1 MTKKF
6 GRGLAHNIFLSVF
19 VGFFLVITPVA
30 WSGEAGAKKEVVQT
44 IPELDRML
52 AEIEQQRDYIK
63 DLQERASSSEG
74 QIKTILEVLE
84 DRAWVRL
91 LEKGVLFAEGVLK
104 EAEGVPAENIYRQKA
119 AEILG
124 TQSTIGKIAIKR
136 ISSRSRLPEPDL
148 SVAEQAAAYAK
159 LFQVQ
164 EVVNHTY
171 DLFYQSLNLAEEFG
185 LDIAEPKRAFKNG
198 LADRAAT
205 VGLLFEVMT
214 NQVMALQASVAAVP
228 DDAKLKSR
236 LKVTQSNIDGISDR
250 MKEVLSLMESLE
262 MNTDSYRE
270 QLLSATGEITT
281 DILDIGVITKL
292 LIGWGEALVKLAAD
306 HGPNLLIKILLFCL
320 IVFIARKVTNTV
332 QRLVESILDRAK
344 LQLSELLRR
353 MVIYVIRSVIMI
365 FGILIALAQVG
376 VSLGPLFA
384 GLGVAGF
391 VIGFALQDSLSNFAS
406 GVMILI
412 YRPFDVG
419 DLIESAGV
427 SGKVSHMSLV
437 NTTILTLDNQTII
450 LPNNKIWGDVIRNI
464 TAQQARR
471 IDLVFGI
478 SYTDDIPKAEGV
490 LQEILDNDEKI
501 LKDPEPIVRLHEL
514 GDSSVNFAVRPWVEM
529 DDYWDVYWSVTRA
542 VKIRFDEEGI
552 SIPFPQRDVH
562 LHQQA
567 PQES

>member
-1 MTKKF
+1 MKHF
-6 GRGLAHNIFLSVF
+6 RRGLALSIFLSVF
-19 VGFFLVITPVA
+19 VGFLLVITPIA
-30 WSGEAGAKKEVVQT
+30 WSGEVGAKKEFVQN
-44 IPELDRML
+44 IPELDRL
-52 AEIEQQRDYIK
+52 LTEIEQQRDHIK
-63 DLQERASSSEG
+63 DLQERANSSEG
-74 QIKTILEVLE
+74 QIKTILEVRV
-84 DRAWVRL
+84 DRAWLRL
-91 LEKGVLFAEGVLK
+91 LEKDVLFAKGVYKETEG
-104 EAEGVPAENIYRQKA
+104 ASAENIYRQKA
-119 AEILG
+119 AKILG

-136 ISSRSRLPEPDL
+136 ISSRSRLPAPDL
-148 SVAEQAAAYAK
+148 SAAEQAAAYAK

-164 EVVNHTY
+164 EVLNHAY
-171 DLFYQSLNLAEEFG
+171 DLLYQSLNLSEKFG
-185 LDIAEPKRAFKNG
+185 LNITEPKRAFKKG
-198 LADRAAT
+198 LADRAETA
-205 VGLLFEVMT
+205 GLLLDATT
-214 NQVMALQASVAAVP
+214 NQVVALQASVAAVP
-228 DDAKLKSR
+228 DDAELKSR
-236 LKVTQSNIDGISDR
+236 LKVAQSNIDGISDG

-292 LIGWGEALVKLAAD
+292 LIGWGDALVKLVAE
-306 HGPNLLIKILLFCL
+306 HGPNLLIKILLFCF
-320 IVFIARKVTNTV
+320 IVFIARKIANTV
-332 QRLVESILDRAK
+332 QRLVERVLDRAE

-353 MVIYVIRSVIMI
+353 MVVYVVRSMIMI

-419 DLIESAGV
+419 DLIETAGV
-427 SGKVSHMSLV
+427 SGKVSHMSIV

-478 SYTDDIPKAEGV
+478 SYTDDIPKAERV

-529 DDYWDVYWSVTRA
+529 EDYWDVYWSVTRA

-562 LHQQA
+562 LHPQT